1 MAIEA
6 GWDPEAGLP
15 LPTPPSWEPEEPA
28 WVPPAEEDVARWEAE
43 NVAVLRDAVFPWAEY
58 EHEEPAAPAAEP
70 GWAVPGVS
78 SDAEPSGEPSG
89 DDGLSPESAALLA
102 EAAAAVRAQRLAGAR
117 LYRSLRALRRSE
129 VLAETGYR
137 RMGRLLEDHLRID
150 PKTVTSL
157 ERQADALSETVTP
170 TGATTP
176 ADLPAT
182 ASVVDDGLVDEH
194 HVEIIRKTMERLGKV
209 PDLDDAIRA
218 VAEEQLAS
226 LAATLSPK
234 GLASAARAIAD
245 RLDPDG
251 AAPKDDHAAGNE
263 LHYTK
268 RRNGDL
274 HAKLILRESTAAA
287 LFEDA
292 IRAATPAPVS
302 SVVADPETGAA
313 PVSEDGA
320 RGQDP
325 RDEADR
331 SKPSRQASGLLDLI
345 SASHHAGLNEP
356 EHPGAV
362 PFPDLDRDF
371 DTTAWPPDPTD
382 EDTENSDPADDTD
395 KADEAEPG
403 SRTGTGASGTGSRDA
418 GEPEADATGEHR
430 PDEHGPDEHAAD
442 RGSNAGTG
450 ATGTGPGGT
459 GSGDPSGPE
468 PVDTEDTEPAHEADP
483 ASRAGSGA
491 AGTGSADPAG
501 PDPEK
506 SGEPP
511 LFGPGPPDPDADP
524 ERESEPPPHRPWTPP
539 DFDAMALPGRER
551 VTLTVTLDYETLR
564 QQLADTSTALALL
577 GDSTWI
583 RPDTARRLACDADLI
598 PMVLGS
604 KGEVLDVGRK
614 TRAIPTATGRAVVR
628 RDRHC
633 AFPGCAKKARHSEI
647 HHIIHWAHGGHTE
660 PDNLVCLCRYHHD
673 LVHHGGWQV
682 HMIDH
687 LPWFTPPTWLDPTR
701 QPRHNRPWQVVSPAA

>member
-6 GWDPEAGLP
+6 GWDPETGLP
-15 LPTPPSWEPEEPA
+15 LPAPPWDLDLPDEPA
-28 WVPPAEEDVARWEAE
+28 FELPSDDDIARWEAE
-43 NVAVLRDAVFPWAEY
+43 NVAVLRDAVFPWAVHEY
-58 EHEEPAAPAAEP
+58 EEPAAPSAAEP

-78 SDAEPSGEPSG
+78 SGAESSSSDG
-89 DDGLSPESAALLA
+89 DGVSAESAALLA
-102 EAAAAVRAQRLAGAR
+102 EAAEAVREMRLGGAR
-117 LYRSLRALRRSE
+117 LYRSLTALRRSE

-137 RMGRLLEDHLRID
+137 RVGRLLEDHLRLD
-150 PKTVTSL
+150 PKTVTTL
-157 ERQADALSETVTP
+157 ERQAEALQETVTP
-170 TGATTP
+170 TGATTAP
-176 ADLPAT
+176 DLPAT
-182 ASVVDDGLVDEH
+182 AGVVDDGLVDDA
-194 HVEIIRKTMERLGKV
+194 HVEIIRTTMERLDKV
-209 PDLDDAIRA
+209 TDLEDSVRA
-218 VAEEQLAS
+218 VAEEQLAG
-226 LAATLSPK
+226 LAAMLSPK
-234 GLASAARAIAD
+234 GLSAAAKAIAD

-251 AAPKDDHAAGNE
+251 AAPKDDDAAGNE

-274 HAKLILRESTAAA
+274 HAKLILRERVAAS

-292 IRAATPAPVS
+292 VRAATPAPAS

-313 PVSEDGA
+313 PQSEDGN
-320 RGQDP
+320 RGHDP

-331 SKPSRQASGLLDLI
+331 SKPARQANGLLDLI
-345 SASHHAGLNEP
+345 AASHHAGLNEP

-371 DTTAWPPDPTD
+371 DTTAWPPDR
-382 EDTENSDPADDTD
+382 EDDAREAAPAEAGD
-395 KADEAEPG
+395 KADEH
-403 SRTGTGASGTGSRDA
+403 GTGPGGHAGTDANGTGSRGA
-418 GEPEADATGEHR
+418 GKPDPDATGEHR
-430 PDEHGPDEHAAD
+430 PGEHRSGEHGADEHG
-442 RGSNAGTG
+442 
-450 ATGTGPGGT
+450 
-459 GSGDPSGPE
+459 
-468 PVDTEDTEPAHEADP
+468 ADP
-483 ASRAGSGA
+483 GNRTESDAT
-491 AGTGSADPAG
+491 GTGSADSAG
-501 PDPEK
+501 PDP
-506 SGEPP
+506 EPP
-511 LFGPGPPDPDADP
+511 LFGPGPPDPGPDADADP
-524 ERESEPPPHRPWTPP
+524 EREAEPPPRRPWTPP
-539 DFDAMALPGRER
+539 DFDTMALPGRER

-583 RPDTARRLACDADLI
+583 RPDTARRLACDADII

-614 TRAIPTATGRAVVR
+614 TRAIPTATGRAVVQ

-633 AFPGCAKKARHSEI
+633 AFPGCAKKARHSEN

-687 LPWFTPPTWLDPTR
+687 LPWFTPPRWLDPTR
-701 QPRHNRPWQVVSPAA
+701 QPRHNRPWQVVDG